1 MWLITMKK
9 IIASGGIAIF
19 LITVGLFS
27 VFVGDGDN
35 TISNKTGTIQYIN
48 LEGGF
53 YGIVDD
59 DGNKYDPVNL
69 QNEFQE
75 DGLRVKF
82 SFKVLTDTASMHM
95 WGTLIELTDI
105 QEI

>member
-1 MWLITMKK
+1 MKK
-9 IIASGGIAIF
+9 IALCIMTIL
-19 LITVGLFS
+19 LITIALTGGCI
-27 VFVGDGDN
+27 GDED
-35 TISNKTGTIQYIN
+35 TIVDKTGTVQYID

-69 QNEFQE
+69 PDEYKE

-82 SFKVLTDTASMHM
+82 SGCILKDQVSIHM

-105 QEI
+105 QEV